1 MRASYNEEV
10 RKTFF
15 LFIVLAAPAL
25 AQPIGIGLKVG
36 VPLTDALSLKPSTT
50 LQYLQ
55 DTHRYS
61 IGPYLEL
68 RLPAHLVVEIDAL
81 YRSYEYQRVIPALAK
96 QPVSSWEFPVLGK
109 YKLFGGPIQPYI
121 EGGIAFSRLSDIPN
135 VAELS
140 HRNNYGMV
148 IGGGVELHIGLL
160 RITPEV
166 RYNGWVFHNLE
177 SPLGQLQSNRNQAAI
192 MVGIGF

>member
-1 MRASYNEEV
+1 MRETV
-10 RKTFF
+10 LLFF
-15 LFIVLAAPAL
+15 VLTCSGL
-25 AQPIGIGLKVG
+25 AQPIGIGIKAG

-55 DTHRYS
+55 DTHRYTV
-61 IGPYLEL
+61 GPYVEVH
-68 RLPAHLVVEIDAL
+68 LPAHLVIEIDAL
-81 YRSYEYQRVIPALAK
+81 YRSYEFQRVLPTLSK

-121 EGGIAFSRLSDIPN
+121 EGGVAFSRLTDIPDI
-135 VAELS
+135 VELS
-140 HRNNYGMV
+140 HRNNYGVV
-148 IGGGVELHIGLL
+148 IGGGVELHVGKL

-166 RYNGWVFHNLE
+166 RYNGWVYRGLE

-192 MVGIGF
+192 LVGFGF